1 MEFLNTSTGSMPAV
15 IGGEAPQ
22 TEAPD
27 SQPSGQGESAQRPK
41 FRVPDLAYKL
51 ARVAKKESALL
62 EQQKALEADI
72 GLAKEFKTS
81 KEMAKKDPIKLLQSL
96 GLTFEDI
103 ARFQLEGEVAQGNED
118 PISSLKAQVEEMK
131 QAQLDKEEQA
141 KQQEIERERANHDAQ
156 VLTYKKTI
164 NDFVEA
170 NKDDFEFLAA
180 NPDHVDTVYEI
191 IETHFNNTQKI
202 LDFKEAAQLVE
213 DELESEFKTKY
224 ASLKKIKG
232 LINPSDVVDRQQ
244 APLEFLREPT
254 YQSTRPTSLSNNL
267 KPEVPHRADE
277 SSLTAEQRFQRA
289 IEMLDKARGR

>member
-81 KEMAKKDPIKLLQSL
+81 KEMAK
-96 GLTFEDI
+96 
-103 ARFQLEGEVAQGNED
+103 
-118 PISSLKAQVEEMK
+118 
-131 QAQLDKEEQA
+131 
-141 KQQEIERERANHDAQ
+141 QQEIERERANHEAQ
-156 VLTYKKTI
+156 VSTYKKTI

-191 IETHFNNTQKI
+191 IETHYNNTQKI

-232 LINPSDVVDRQQ
+232 LINPSEVVDRQQ
-244 APLEFLREPT
+244 APLEFLREPV
-254 YQSTRPTSLSNNL
+254 YQSQRPTSLSNNL

-277 SSLTAEQRFQRA
+277 SSLSPEQRFQRA

>member
-22 TEAPD
+22 SEAPD
-27 SQPSGQGESAQRPK
+27 SQPSAQGETSGKPK

-72 GLAKEFKTS
+72 GLAKEFKS
-81 KEMAKKDPIKLLQSL
+81 SREMAKKDPIKLLQSL

-103 ARFQLEGEVAQGNED
+103 ARFQLEGGEEAVED
-118 PISSLKAQVEEMK
+118 PISSLKQQVEEMK
-131 QAQLDKEEQA
+131 KSQLDREEQA
-141 KQQEIERERANHDAQ
+141 KQQEIERERANHEAQ
-156 VLTYKKTI
+156 VSTYKKTI

-191 IETHFNNTQKI
+191 IETHYNNTQKI

-232 LINPSDVVDRQQ
+232 LINPSEVADRQHE
-244 APLEFLREPT
+244 PLAFLREPK
-254 YQSTRPTSLSNNL
+254 YEAQRPTSLSNNL
-267 KPEVPHRADE
+267 KPEAPHRADE
-277 SSLTAEQRFQRA
+277 SSLSPEQRFQRA

>member
-27 SQPSGQGESAQRPK
+27 SQPSGQGEASGK
-41 FRVPDLAYKL
+41 SKYKLPDLAYRM
-51 ARVAKKESALL
+51 ARVAKKESAIL
-62 EQQKALEADI
+62 EQKKALDAD
-72 GLAKEFKTS
+72 LALANEYKTNKET
-81 KEMAKKDPIKLLQSL
+81 AKQNPIKFLQSL

-103 ARFQLEGEVAQGNED
+103 ARFQLEGGEAAPED
-118 PISSLKAQVEEMK
+118 PISSLKSQIEEMK
-131 QAQLDKEEQA
+131 KSQMDKEEMA
-141 KQQEIERERANHDAQ
+141 KQQEIERERANHEAQ
-156 VLTYKKTI
+156 VSTYKKTI

-191 IETHFNNTQKI
+191 IETHYNNTQKI

-232 LINPSDVVDRQQ
+232 LINPSEVVDRQQ
-244 APLEFLREPT
+244 APLEFLREPV
-254 YQSTRPTSLSNNL
+254 YQSQRPTSLSNNL

-277 SSLTAEQRFQRA
+277 SSLSPEQRFQRA

>member
-15 IGGEAPQ
+15 IGGEASQ

-27 SQPSGQGESAQRPK
+27 SQPSGQIESAQRPK

-72 GLAKEFKTS
+72 GLAKEFKSS

-103 ARFQLEGEVAQGNED
+103 ARFQLEGGDAPSED
-118 PISSLKAQVEEMK
+118 PISSLKSQIEEMK
-131 QAQLDKEEQA
+131 KSQMDKEEMA
-141 KQQEIERERANHDAQ
+141 KQQEIERERANHEAQ
-156 VLTYKKTI
+156 VSTYKKTI

-191 IETHFNNTQKI
+191 IEQHYNNTQKI

-232 LINPSDVVDRQQ
+232 LINPADVVDRQQ

-277 SSLTAEQRFQRA
+277 SSLSPEQRFQRA